1 MKILLF
7 LRTISKSGDK
17 SVDDEQIHFLV
28 NDEKEN
34 AEHTMLVDL
43 ARNDLSKDCKNVKVE
58 IYKEIQHFSHVI
70 HLVSKVTGEVD
81 STESLKLISNS
92 FPAGTLSGTPK
103 PKALE
108 LIAKTEKSTRD
119 FYGGAVGLIASNGDI
134 NMAIVIR
141 SILSKNNIMNYRAG
155 AGVVINSIVENEVKE
170 VHHKL
175 RAVRTAISKADS
187 QKEVIE
193 NLKIVSNI

>member
-1 MKILLF
+1 M
-7 LRTISKSGDK
+7 
-17 SVDDEQIHFLV
+17 
-28 NDEKEN
+28 
-34 AEHTMLVDL
+34 
-43 ARNDLSKDCKNVKVE
+43 
-58 IYKEIQHFSHVI
+58 
-70 HLVSKVTGEVD
+70 SKVTGEVD

-119 FYGGAVGLIASNGDI
+119 FYGGAVGLIASNGDV